1 LFGAGFAPN
10 TVRQIL
16 TYFMSKV
23 LGLSHIIVYV
33 AYVEISIHEVKFRD
47 EEFHRLSALL
57 CRIRPFVN
65 VTVH

>member
-16 TYFMSKV
+16 TYFMSKA
-23 LGLSHIIVYV
+23 LGLSHILVYA

-47 EEFHRLSALL
+47 EQFHRLSALL
-57 CRIRPFVN
+57 CRIRTYVN
-65 VTVH
+65 ARVH